1 MKKEVNMLQIGD
13 TLISLDLLEKHF
25 LCDLPACHGSCCVEG
40 DSGAPIT
47 QEEKQI
53 IEDLLPVI
61 WDDLSPEAQK
71 LIKKQGVSY
80 VDGDGDLVTTI
91 IKGKECAFT
100 YFDADG
106 ICKCALEK
114 AYNSGKTKFKKPVS
128 CHLYPV
134 RVKKYPTFQAVNY
147 DTWEICKPALVL
159 GEKLGVPV
167 YKFVKDALIRKFG
180 EEWYEELDIAAIEL
194 ARQKSE

>member
-1 MKKEVNMLQIGD
+1 MKEDVNMLQIGD
-13 TLISLDLLEKHF
+13 TLISLDLFEKRF
-25 LCDLPACHGSCCVEG
+25 ICDLPACHGSCCVEG
-40 DSGAPIT
+40 DSGAPLT

-53 IEDLLPVI
+53 IEDLLPDI

-80 VDGDGDLVTTI
+80 VDGDGDLVTSI
-91 IKGKECAFT
+91 IKGKECVFT
-100 YFDADG
+100 YFDENG
-106 ICKCALEK
+106 TCKCAIEK
-114 AYNSGKTKFKKPVS
+114 AYNEGKSDFKKPVS

-147 DTWEICKPALVL
+147 DKWEICKPALDL
-159 GEKLGVPV
+159 GEKLGVPI

-180 EEWYEELDIAAIEL
+180 EDWYNELNIAAVEL
-194 ARQKSE
+194 AKQK